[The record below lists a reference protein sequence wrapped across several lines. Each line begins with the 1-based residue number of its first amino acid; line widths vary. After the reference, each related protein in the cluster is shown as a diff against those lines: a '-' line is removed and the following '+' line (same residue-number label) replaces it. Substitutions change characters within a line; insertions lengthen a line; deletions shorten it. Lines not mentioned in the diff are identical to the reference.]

1 MDTPKPLVYIGID
14 IAKLTFDACLVKSP
28 GKSQKK
34 SLPNT
39 PEGFAKLLRWLAY
52 AAPEAI
58 YHFCMEA
65 TGSYYEA
72 LAIFLAEAGHRV
84 SVVNPHRTHHAAKA
98 SGAGNKT
105 DPVEAHAL
113 AEYCRKEN
121 PPLWRRA
128 TPEVRTLLA
137 VLRRLHALKEHLV
150 QEQNRFGD
158 PGVNGQPEV
167 LASLKKSIAFLQ
179 EEIAALLQQ
188 IKEHIDRHP
197 TLKVDR
203 DLLLSIPGIGEVT
216 AAWILA
222 ELPDVK
228 LIASAQSAAAY
239 SGLAPYEYRSGT
251 SVRRETHLSK
261 RGNVHLRRALYMP
274 AMAAVR
280 FNPAVKAIYDRLIE
294 RGRPRMV
301 ALGAAMRKLLMLA
314 YGVLK
319 NQKSFDADWL
329 TTRPDPAEA

>member
-1 MDTPKPLVYIGID
+1 MDTLKPILSIGID
-14 IAKLTFDACLVKSP
+14 IAKLTFDACLVKP
-28 GKSQKK
+28 QGKPQKK
-34 SLPNT
+34 SFPNT
-39 PEGFAKLLRWLAY
+39 QEGFAKLLRWIDY
-52 AAPEAI
+52 AAPDAVS
-58 YHFCMEA
+58 HFCMEA

-72 LAIFLAEAGHRV
+72 LAIFLADAGHRV

-105 DPVEAHAL
+105 DPAEAHAL
-113 AEYCRKEN
+113 AEFCRKEN

-128 TPEVRTLLA
+128 TPEVRTLIA
-137 VLRRLHALKEHLV
+137 MLRRLHALKEHLT
-150 QEQNRFGD
+150 QEQNRSGD
-158 PGVNGQPEV
+158 PAVAQQPEV
-167 LASLKKSIAFLQ
+167 RASLTKSIAFLQ
-179 EEIAALLQQ
+179 EEIAALLKQ

-203 DLLLSIPGIGEVT
+203 DLLVSIPGIAEVT

-222 ELPDVK
+222 ELPDVQ
-228 LIASAQSAAAY
+228 LIASAKSAAAY
-239 SGLAPYEYRSGT
+239 SGLAPCEYRSGT
-251 SVRRETHLSK
+251 SVRRETRLSK

-280 FNPAVKAIYDRLIE
+280 FNPAVKAIYDRLIQ

-301 ALGAAMRKLLMLA
+301 ALGAAMRKLLMIA

-319 NQKSFDADWL
+319 SRKEFEYAVS
-329 TTRPDPAEA
+329 ES

>member
-1 MDTPKPLVYIGID
+1 MDTLKPILSIGID
-14 IAKLTFDACLVKSP
+14 IAKLTFDACLVKP
-28 GKSQKK
+28 QGKPQKK
-34 SLPNT
+34 SFPNT
-39 PEGFAKLLRWLAY
+39 QEGFAKLLRWIDY
-52 AAPEAI
+52 AAPDAVS
-58 YHFCMEA
+58 HFCMEA

-72 LAIFLAEAGHRV
+72 LAIFLADAGHRV

-105 DPVEAHAL
+105 DPAEAHAL
-113 AEYCRKEN
+113 AEFCRKEN

-128 TPEVRTLLA
+128 TPEVRTLIA
-137 VLRRLHALKEHLV
+137 MLRRLHALKEHLT
-150 QEQNRFGD
+150 QEQNRSGD
-158 PGVNGQPEV
+158 PGVAQQPEV
-167 LASLKKSIAFLQ
+167 RASLTKSIAFLQ
-179 EEIAALLQQ
+179 EEIAALLKQ

-203 DLLLSIPGIGEVT
+203 DLLVSIPGIAEVT

-222 ELPDVK
+222 ELPDVQ
-228 LIASAQSAAAY
+228 LIASAKSAAAY
-239 SGLAPYEYRSGT
+239 SGLAPCEYRSGT
-251 SVRRETHLSK
+251 SVRRETRLSK

-280 FNPAVKAIYDRLIE
+280 FNPAVKAIYDRLIQ

-301 ALGAAMRKLLMLA
+301 ALGAAMRKLLMIA

-319 NQKSFDADWL
+319 SRKEFEYAVS
-329 TTRPDPAEA
+329 ES

>member
-1 MDTPKPLVYIGID
+1 MDTLKPILSMGID
-14 IAKLTFDACLVKSP
+14 IAKLTFDACLVKP
-28 GKSQKK
+28 QGKPQKK
-34 SLPNT
+34 SFPNT
-39 PEGFAKLLRWLAY
+39 QEGFAKLLRWIDY
-52 AAPEAI
+52 AAPDAVS
-58 YHFCMEA
+58 HFCMEA

-72 LAIFLAEAGHRV
+72 LAIFLADAGHRV

-105 DPVEAHAL
+105 DPAEAHAL
-113 AEYCRKEN
+113 AEFCRKEN

-128 TPEVRTLLA
+128 TPEVRTLIA
-137 VLRRLHALKEHLV
+137 MLRRLHALKEHLT
-150 QEQNRFGD
+150 QEQNRSGD
-158 PGVNGQPEV
+158 PGVAQQPEV
-167 LASLKKSIAFLQ
+167 RASLTKSIAFLQ
-179 EEIAALLQQ
+179 EEIAALLKQ

-203 DLLLSIPGIGEVT
+203 DLLVSIPGIAEVT

-222 ELPDVK
+222 ELPDVQ
-228 LIASAQSAAAY
+228 LIASAKSAAAY
-239 SGLAPYEYRSGT
+239 SGLAPCEYRSGT
-251 SVRRETHLSK
+251 SVRRETRLSK

-280 FNPAVKAIYDRLIE
+280 FNPAVKAIYDRLIQ

-301 ALGAAMRKLLMLA
+301 ALGAAMRKLLMIA

-319 NQKSFDADWL
+319 SRKEFEYAVS
-329 TTRPDPAEA
+329 ES